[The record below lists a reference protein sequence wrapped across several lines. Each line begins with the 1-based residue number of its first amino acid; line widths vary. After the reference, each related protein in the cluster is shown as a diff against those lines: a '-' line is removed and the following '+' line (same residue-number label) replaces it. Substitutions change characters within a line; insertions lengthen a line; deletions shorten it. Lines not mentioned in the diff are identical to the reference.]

1 MGSRESMQRTNGDSE
16 YRKFAK
22 EFFVKRSEK
31 WGRGGTEY
39 GDKEHNATCLIGI
52 SRLLTIK
59 RKQQIKTSKHQSNN
73 FKEIQSIKCFSLWQK
88 GRHISFKQTNMPIPQ
103 YPRCKQ
109 SDFYIHNPETYK
121 LLNLKEFNKAVVY
134 KINIHKSF
142 VFLSVSSKN
151 TGF

>member
-1 MGSRESMQRTNGDSE
+1 
-16 YRKFAK
+16 
-22 EFFVKRSEK
+22 
-31 WGRGGTEY
+31 
-39 GDKEHNATCLIGI
+39 
-52 SRLLTIK
+52 
-59 RKQQIKTSKHQSNN
+59 
-73 FKEIQSIKCFSLWQK
+73 
-88 GRHISFKQTNMPIPQ
+88 MPIPQ
-103 YPRCKQ
+103 YPLCKQ